1 MSLKYALMGFLDI
14 YPMSGY
20 DLVKAF
26 DYAALYYWHATHT
39 QIYKTL
45 KEMEKDGWINGV
57 VMYQTDNPN
66 KRVYSL
72 TKRGKDEFS
81 KWLREEPELPGQK
94 HAFLIKFTYSQGL
107 SDQELLSQLSAYE
120 QMLKA
125 RLSMLQSEEK
135 RAYMQMARS
144 DKERL
149 LWSMS
154 NENGIMYYKNEIDWI
169 GKARQVITRGEV

>member
-1 MSLKYALMGFLDI
+1 MGFLDI

-45 KEMEKDGWINGV
+45 KEMEKEGWIKGE

-66 KRVYSL
+66 KRIFSV
-72 TKRGKDEFS
+72 TDKGKDEFS
-81 KWLREEPELPGQK
+81 KWLREEPELPGLK
-94 HAFLIKFTYSQGL
+94 HAFLIKFTYSQSL
-107 SDQELLSQLSAYE
+107 TDEELISQLDGYE
-120 QMLKA
+120 KKLKE
-125 RLSMLQSEEK
+125 RLSMLKSEEK
-135 RAYMQMARS
+135 RAYMQMARG

-149 LWSMS
+149 LWQMS
-154 NENGIMYYKNEIDWI
+154 NENGIMYYENELEWI
-169 GKARQVITRGEV
+169 RKVRDAIPKGEV